1 MAVPPICGPGPTT
14 AAERSFNNYIKYGHN
29 VPPPLG
35 PLIRLHPKP
44 LSSLPSRPFLP
55 NTTTPNRPDI
65 SSYTTSLLH
74 EAHTFITKIL
84 PRVFATETKARASPP
99 AKASVQLSAHK
110 VLQEEVPFETRPPG
124 ATGVAETWAARA
136 SEHSNAAEPGTA
148 SWEEFERGVGE
159 EEWLGRGEVDG
170 GGEHVVLDWGKEL
183 GPEALLGEGWED
195 VRAEVRKEVLRMPA
209 MVDDRVFVV
218 LVVSA
223 KREGEFVVVKVPV
236 DGAGLLG
243 TKFYGAA
250 GTTVGQRVSV
260 DHGELVEDGVKYV
273 WRKAISMDAGGMLP
287 SWAQKIGGSG
297 GLAKEVG
304 AFVDWAQ
311 RGRSGKSMI
320 S

>member
-1 MAVPPICGPGPTT
+1 MAVPPICGPGPIT

-29 VPPPLG
+29 IPPPLG

-44 LSSLPSRPFLP
+44 LSSLPSHPFLP
-55 NTTTPNRPDI
+55 NTTTPNRPNI

-74 EAHTFITKIL
+74 EAHTFITAHV
-84 PRVFATETKARASPP
+84 PRVFALEPKSRTSSP
-99 AKASVQLSAHK
+99 AKANVQLSAHK

-124 ATGVAETWAARA
+124 DTGVAETWAARA
-136 SEHSNAAEPGTA
+136 SEHVNAAEPGTA
-148 SWEEFERGVGE
+148 SWEEFERWVGE
-159 EEWLGRGEVDG
+159 EEWLGRGEVGG

-183 GPEALLGEGWED
+183 EPEALLGEGWED
-195 VRAEVRKEVLRMPA
+195 ARAEVREEVLRMPA

-218 LVVSA
+218 FVVSA
-223 KREGEFVVVKVPV
+223 KREKEFVVVKVPT
-236 DGAGLLG
+236 DGAELAGV
-243 TKFYGAA
+243 KFYGAA

-260 DHGELVEDGVKYV
+260 EHGVLVEDGAKYV
-273 WRKAISMDAGGMLP
+273 WRKAISMDAGGILP

-304 AFVDWAQ
+304 AFLDWAHK
-311 RGRSGKSMI
+311 GRSSKSMI